1 MIVIVH
7 QCVSFISLV
16 LGQKLYLDEALNEAG
31 TLSIIPL
38 SLDGIHLHL
47 GALLML
53 VPVLVLM
60 LVLVVVLVAL
70 VLLVET
76 LGGLHAVGLLLLELL
91 LRRGQQP

>member
-1 MIVIVH
+1 M
-7 QCVSFISLV
+7 
-16 LGQKLYLDEALNEAG
+16 GAKLYLDEALDEAC

-70 VLLVET
+70 VLLVEA

-91 LRRGQQP
+91 LRGRQQP